1 MLGLN
6 PQFALVSDISDSCI
20 SESVFETCMQQPDAS
35 QEICL
40 VQAMQGECTPTNQ
53 DVPADDSIEQ
63 LVAQSVTDGVIM
75 QTTDGVMEIIVNN
88 AETTEEIG
96 TEASEEADDEPGVI
110 VVNELLIQDDTT
122 IGTSTGDVLTGEN
135 IDSLSSAVV

>member
-20 SESVFETCMQQPDAS
+20 SESLFETCMQQPDAS

-40 VQAMQGECTPTNQ
+40 VQAMQGECAPTTE
-53 DVPADDSIEQ
+53 DAPAADSIEQ

-75 QTTDGVMEIIVNN
+75 QTTDGVMEILVQNG
-88 AETTEEIG
+88 ETNEAAVEEKV
-96 TEASEEADDEPGVI
+96 S
-110 VVNELLIQDDTT
+110 
-122 IGTSTGDVLTGEN
+122 EN
-135 IDSLSSAVV
+135 IPEEQ